1 LEATLWVVLGVSKDL
16 GTLIIIEK
24 TSIFLGTFGVNTVE
38 AGSSS
43 IVIFRKVNLLGF
55 LSQTVSPVLDYL
67 ISF

>member
-1 LEATLWVVLGVSKDL
+1 LEATLWVVLGVSKNL

-24 TSIFLGTFGVNTVE
+24 ASIFLDTFGVNTVE

-55 LSQTVSPVLDYL
+55 LSQPVSPVFDYL

>member
-1 LEATLWVVLGVSKDL
+1 MLGVSKDL

-24 TSIFLGTFGVNTVE
+24 TTIFLGTFGVNTVE

-43 IVIFRKVNLLGF
+43 IVIFRKVYLFGL
-55 LSQTVSPVLDYL
+55 LSQPVSPVFNYL